1 MYKRWSAIGGL
12 FISLLILA
20 TGHSSAQVVPQPN
33 RAMRTKMDEDIRRCL
48 QQDGTPSASVAVVE
62 GGQITYLAAF
72 GDAVL
77 HPKKAAS
84 EKTRY
89 QLASISKTFTA
100 QAILLL
106 EADGKLSLED
116 KVSKWYPGL
125 SGA

>member
-1 MYKRWSAIGGL
+1 
-12 FISLLILA
+12 
-20 TGHSSAQVVPQPN
+20 
-33 RAMRTKMDEDIRRCL
+33 MRTKMDEAIRRCL

-62 GGQITYLAAF
+62 GGRITYLAAF
-72 GDAVL
+72 GEAVL

-116 KVSKWYPGL
+116 KVSKWHPGL
-125 SGA
+125 TSAGDITLRELQNHTSRYPDQNPQT